1 MNNREKD
8 LQDTEK
14 LLSEILL
21 LNYQDKKETIMSS

>member
-21 LNYQDKKETIMSS
+21 LNYQDKKETIMSP